1 MQFWRSLFL
10 VFIVQLFK
18 HLAIMSN
25 NLDRFGKDASWLQEH
40 GFKMVPR
47 GWAESLAD
55 EDYYSWTVFKKF
67 DKLEV
72 RLQQDAYNED
82 NWKGWPVF
90 DGPLNDFIDHK
101 AFTVENCE
109 SAEDAFKEVILK
121 IKEFA
126 DAILEKQAMLQ
137 NCGVDR

>member
-1 MQFWRSLFL
+1 
-10 VFIVQLFK
+10 
-18 HLAIMSN
+18 MSN

-72 RLQQDAYNED
+72 RLQLDPYID
-82 NWKGWPVF
+82 VDLWKGWPVF
-90 DGPLNDFIDHK
+90 DGSLNDFIDHK
-101 AFTVENCE
+101 AFTIENCE
-109 SAEDAFKEVILK
+109 SAEDAFKKVILK
-121 IKEFA
+121 IKEFVNEA
-126 DAILEKQAMLQ
+126 LEVKLIA
-137 NCGVDR
+137 